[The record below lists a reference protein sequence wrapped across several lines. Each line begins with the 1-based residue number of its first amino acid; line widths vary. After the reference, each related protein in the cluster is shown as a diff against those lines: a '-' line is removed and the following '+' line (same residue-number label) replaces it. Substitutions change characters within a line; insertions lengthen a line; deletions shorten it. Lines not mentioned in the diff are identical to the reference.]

1 MTSFTLHV
9 KLYTMKH
16 IVIVE
21 DDPDILE
28 PMTIILLSA
37 GYEISGFGDGSSLVE
52 GNYRIPDIFLLDR
65 HLPGINGLDL
75 CRFLKTQQNTK
86 DIPVI
91 IISASYDIAALA
103 KQAMADGSLPKPFR
117 MLELRAIVAHYIH

>member
-1 MTSFTLHV
+1 
-9 KLYTMKH
+9 MKH